1 VLSLQHFTRSL
12 RPRDWDAFRIYS
24 PLVRSLSFK
33 EGKDVNTSI
42 FFALTI
48 QRPVDLMY
56 SPYLPNL
63 HTLRWIADSA
73 HVLTC
78 CLPFISPSL
87 RNLEVHAVGSST
99 PVPERSDATGG
110 FLCNLAQMAPRLKEV
125 RLVVERLWM
134 VQDIVTPLNM
144 LEEMGVLVLDTG
156 SITPFILR
164 GLCCHPSLRRLEVD
178 LCGIDETFLP
188 QLAQNPSLGGEYVA
202 LKDIKIAGDMHIVD
216 MMLSVVICAPLVRL
230 SISTFGL
237 TSKYNMTACFDTVAS
252 TCPALRSLLLTS
264 TIRADYDHCVNI
276 LRMEWG
282 EYSVGMDV
290 FGPLLS
296 LKLLEEVEVFL
307 AYPLYVDDLGLERL
321 LVAWP
326 RMRNLQ
332 LSPLPEWTPC
342 DWAPPITL
350 MGLEVV
356 ARLGKKIES
365 LGVLVEGTNTSFK
378 GCRRFALRDISPMPP
393 TPPLTPDISTLPS
406 SQGSN
411 DSSTMFS
418 RPELRF
424 LTVGPSIVSWDEGAV
439 AGYLAELFP
448 SLISIMCIPTTT
460 DSSGDWKR
468 VERHLAVL
476 RGEGRIKGKAL
487 ITEGSEGSD
496 GIPPGLFDDEM
507 EVDGDD
513 DSYEWALTD
522 DEGFELTSD

>member
-1 VLSLQHFTRSL
+1 M
-12 RPRDWDAFRIYS
+12 
-24 PLVRSLSFK
+24 
-33 EGKDVNTSI
+33 NTSI

-125 RLVVERLWM
+125 RLVIERLWM

-144 LEEMGVLVLDTG
+144 LEEMEVLVLDTG

-164 GLCCHPSLRRLEVD
+164 GLSCHPSLRRLEVD

-202 LKDIKIAGDMHIVD
+202 LKDVKIAGDMHIVD
-216 MMLSVVICAPLVRL
+216 MMLSVVICTPLVRL

-237 TSKYNMTACFDTVAS
+237 TSKHNMTAFFNTVAS
-252 TCPALRSLLLTS
+252 TCPALHALVLTS

-276 LRMEWG
+276 LRMEWE

-296 LKLLEEVEVFL
+296 LKLLEEVQVFL
-307 AYPLYVDDLGLERL
+307 AYPLYVDDLGLERI

-326 RMRNLQ
+326 RIRNLQ

-342 DWAPPITL
+342 LWAPPITL
-350 MGLEVV
+350 KGLEIV

-365 LGVLVEGTNTSFK
+365 LGVLVEGTNTSFREN
-378 GCRRFALRDISPMPP
+378 GRLTLPDISSAP
-393 TPPLTPDISTLPS
+393 TPPLTPDVSTLPS
-406 SQGSN
+406 SQESN

-424 LTVGPSIVSWDEGAV
+424 LTVGPSIISWDEEAV
-439 AGYLAELFP
+439 AGHLADLFP
-448 SLISIMCIPTTT
+448 LLTSIMCIPTAI

-468 VERHLAVL
+468 VEGYLAVL
-476 RGEGRIKGKAL
+476 RGRGRTRVQASKK
-487 ITEGSEGSD
+487 EESEGSD
-496 GIPPGLFDDEM
+496 GIPPGLFDEEM
-507 EVDGDD
+507 DVDGDD

-522 DEGFELTSD
+522 DEGFEPSSD

>member
-1 VLSLQHFTRSL
+1 MFLLQHFTRSL

-48 QRPVDLMY
+48 QRPVDLV
-56 SPYLPNL
+56 YLPNL
-63 HTLRWIADSA
+63 HTLRWVADSA

-87 RNLEVHAVGSST
+87 RNLEVHAIGSSA

-125 RLVVERLWM
+125 RLVVESLWM
-134 VQDIVTPLNM
+134 VQDIVSPLNM
-144 LEEMGVLVLDTG
+144 LGEMEALALDTG

-164 GLCCHPSLRRLEVD
+164 GLSCHASLQRLEVD
-178 LCGIDETFLP
+178 LCGIDESFLP
-188 QLAQNPSLGGEYVA
+188 QLAQNPSLGGTFVA
-202 LKDIKIAGDMHIVD
+202 LKEVKIAGDMHVVD
-216 MMLSVVICAPLVRL
+216 MMLSIVICAPLERL

-237 TSKYNMTACFDTVAS
+237 TSKHNMTACFNTVAS
-252 TCPALRSLLLTS
+252 TCPGLRVLMLTS
-264 TIRADYDHCVNI
+264 TIRADYDRCVSI
-276 LRMEWG
+276 LEMKWA

-290 FGPLLS
+290 LGPLLS

-307 AYPLYVDDLGLERL
+307 AIPMYVDDLGLERL

-326 RMRNLQ
+326 RVRNLQ
-332 LSPLPEWTPC
+332 LSPLPEWTPYS
-342 DWAPPITL
+342 WMPLITL
-350 MGLEVV
+350 NGLEIV
-356 ARLGKKIES
+356 ARLGKRIKR
-365 LGVLVEGTNTSFK
+365 LGVLIEGTITSFE
-378 GCRRFALRDISPMPP
+378 GGRRALGDILPIPP
-393 TPPLTPDISTLPS
+393 TPPLTPDVSTLPS

-411 DSSTMFS
+411 DPSAMFS
-418 RPELRF
+418 QPELRC
-424 LTVGPSIVSWDEGAV
+424 LTVGPSLIGWHEEAA
-439 AGYLAELFP
+439 AGYLASVFP
-448 SLISIMCIPTTT
+448 SLTSIMCIPTVTEVL
-460 DSSGDWKR
+460 GDWRR
-468 VERHLAVL
+468 VEGHLAVL
-476 RGEGRIKGKAL
+476 RGEGRTRIEIEAPKK
-487 ITEGSEGSD
+487 EESEGSD
-496 GIPPGLFDDEM
+496 GIPSGLFDEEM

>member
-1 VLSLQHFTRSL
+1 MFSLQHFTRSL
-12 RPRDWDAFRIYS
+12 RPRDWDAFRTYS

-33 EGKDVNTSI
+33 EGKDVNTST

-63 HTLRWIADSA
+63 HTLRWLADSA

-87 RNLEVHAVGSST
+87 RNVEVHAVGSST

-125 RLVVERLWM
+125 RLVIERLWM

-144 LEEMGVLVLDTG
+144 LEEMEVLVLDTG

-164 GLCCHPSLRRLEVD
+164 GLSCHASLRRLEVD
-178 LCGIDETFLP
+178 LCGIDESFLP

-202 LKDIKIAGDMHIVD
+202 LKEVKIAGDMHIVD
-216 MMLSVVICAPLVRL
+216 MMLSVVICAPLERL

-237 TSKYNMTACFDTVAS
+237 TSKHNMTRCFNTVAS
-252 TCPALRSLLLTS
+252 TCPSLRALVLTS

-276 LRMEWG
+276 LTMEWE
-282 EYSVGMDV
+282 EYTVGMDV
-290 FGPLLS
+290 FGPLLP
-296 LKLLEEVEVFL
+296 LKSLEEVEVFL
-307 AYPLYVDDLGLERL
+307 GYPLYVDDLGLERL

-326 RMRNLQ
+326 QIRNLQ

-342 DWAPPITL
+342 IWAPPMTL
-350 MGLEVV
+350 KGLEMV
-356 ARLGKKIES
+356 ARLGKRIES
-365 LGVLVEGTNTSFK
+365 LGVLVEGTNTLVK
-378 GCRRFALRDISPMPP
+378 EVREFALRDISPAPP
-393 TPPLTPDISTLPS
+393 TPPLTPDVSTLPS

-411 DSSTMFS
+411 GSSTMFS
-418 RPELRF
+418 RSELRF
-424 LTVGPSIVSWDEGAV
+424 LTVGPSLLNRDEETVSLW
-439 AGYLAELFP
+439 LAELFP
-448 SLISIMCIPTTT
+448 LLTSIMCTPTATG
-460 DSSGDWKR
+460 SSGDWKR
-468 VERHLAVL
+468 VEEHLAVL
-476 RGEGRIKGKAL
+476 RGEGRSQAPMK
-487 ITEGSEGSD
+487 EENDGSD
-496 GIPPGLFDDEM
+496 GIPSGLFEEEM

-513 DSYEWALTD
+513 DSYEWRLTD
-522 DEGFELTSD
+522 DEGFAD

>member
-1 VLSLQHFTRSL
+1 MFLLQHFTRSL

-24 PLVRSLSFK
+24 PLVRSLTFK

-78 CLPFISPSL
+78 CLPFISSSL
-87 RNLEVHAVGSST
+87 RNLEVHAVGTST

-144 LEEMGVLVLDTG
+144 LEEMEVLVLDTG

-164 GLCCHPSLRRLEVD
+164 GLSCHTSLRRLEVD
-178 LCGIDETFLP
+178 LCGIDESFLP
-188 QLAQNPSLGGEYVA
+188 QLARNPSLGGEFVA
-202 LKDIKIAGDMHIVD
+202 LKDVKIAGDMHIVD
-216 MMLSVVICAPLVRL
+216 MMLSVIICAPLERL

-237 TSKYNMTACFDTVAS
+237 TSKYNMTACFKTVAS
-252 TCPALRSLLLTS
+252 TCPSLRALVLTS

-276 LRMEWG
+276 LRMEWE
-282 EYSVGMDV
+282 EYFVGMDV

-296 LKLLEEVEVFL
+296 LRLLEEVEVFL
-307 AYPLYVDDLGLERL
+307 AYPLYVDDLGLEGL

-326 RMRNLQ
+326 RIRSLQ
-332 LSPLPEWTPC
+332 LSPLPEWTPYI
-342 DWAPPITL
+342 WAPPITL
-350 MGLEVV
+350 KGLEMV
-356 ARLGKKIES
+356 ARLGKRIES
-365 LGVLVEGTNTSFK
+365 LGVLVEGTDTSFK
-378 GCRRFALRDISPMPP
+378 EGRRLTLTPS
-393 TPPLTPDISTLPS
+393 TPPLTLDILTLPP
-406 SQGSN
+406 SQDSN
-411 DSSTMFS
+411 NSSTMFS

-424 LTVGPSIVSWDEGAV
+424 LTVGPSFISWDEEAV
-439 AGYLAELFP
+439 AGYLADLFP
-448 SLISIMCIPTTT
+448 SLSSIMCIPTAAE
-460 DSSGDWKR
+460 SLGDWKR
-468 VERHLAVL
+468 VEGHLAAL
-476 RGEGRIKGKAL
+476 RGQGRVEVSKK
-487 ITEGSEGSD
+487 EESEGED
-496 GIPPGLFDDEM
+496 EIPSELFDEEI

-513 DSYEWALTD
+513 ESYEWALTD
-522 DEGFELTSD
+522 DEGFLTSD

>member
-1 VLSLQHFTRSL
+1 MFYLQHFTRSL
-12 RPRDWDAFRIYS
+12 RPRDWDTFRIYS

-87 RNLEVHAVGSST
+87 RNLEVHAVGTST

-144 LEEMGVLVLDTG
+144 LEEMEVLILDTG

-164 GLCCHPSLRRLEVD
+164 GLSCHASLRRLEVD
-178 LCGIDETFLP
+178 LCGIDESFLP
-188 QLAQNPSLGGEYVA
+188 QLARNPSLGGEYVA
-202 LKDIKIAGDMHIVD
+202 LKDVKIAGDMHIVD
-216 MMLSVVICAPLVRL
+216 MMLSVIICAPLERL

-237 TSKYNMTACFDTVAS
+237 TSKYNMTACFKTVAS
-252 TCPALRSLLLTS
+252 TCPGLRALVLTS

-282 EYSVGMDV
+282 EYTVGMDV

-296 LKLLEEVEVFL
+296 LRLLEEVEVFL

-321 LVAWP
+321 LLAWP
-326 RMRNLQ
+326 RIRSLQ
-332 LSPLPEWTPC
+332 LSPLPEWTPSI
-342 DWAPPITL
+342 WAPPITL
-350 MGLEVV
+350 KGLEMV
-356 ARLGKKIES
+356 ARLGKRIES
-365 LGVLVEGTNTSFK
+365 LGVLVEGTGASLK
-378 GCRRFALRDISPMPP
+378 EGRRFILRDISRTPS
-393 TPPLTPDISTLPS
+393 TPPLTPDVSTLPS
-406 SQGSN
+406 SQRSS

-418 RPELRF
+418 RPALRF
-424 LTVGPSIVSWDEGAV
+424 LTVGPSVISWDEEAV
-439 AGYLAELFP
+439 ARYLADLFP
-448 SLISIMCIPTTT
+448 SLSSIMCIPTAT

-468 VERHLAVL
+468 VEGHLAVL
-476 RGEGRIKGKAL
+476 RGEGRVQASKK
-487 ITEGSEGSD
+487 EGSEGED
-496 GIPPGLFDDEM
+496 GIPSGLFDEEM

-522 DEGFELTSD
+522 DEGFLTSD

>member
-1 VLSLQHFTRSL
+1 M
-12 RPRDWDAFRIYS
+12 
-24 PLVRSLSFK
+24 
-33 EGKDVNTSI
+33 NTSI

-125 RLVVERLWM
+125 RLVIERLWM
-134 VQDIVTPLNM
+134 VQDIVAPLNM
-144 LEEMGVLVLDTG
+144 LEEMEVLVLDTG

-164 GLCCHPSLRRLEVD
+164 GLSCHTSLRRLEVD

-202 LKDIKIAGDMHIVD
+202 LKDVKIAGDMHIVD
-216 MMLSVVICAPLVRL
+216 MMLSVVICAPLTRL

-237 TSKYNMTACFDTVAS
+237 TSKHNMTACFNTVAS
-252 TCPALRSLLLTS
+252 TCPALRALVLTS

-276 LRMEWG
+276 LRMEWE

-296 LKLLEEVEVFL
+296 LKLLEEVQVFL
-307 AYPLYVDDLGLERL
+307 AYPLYVDDLGLERV

-326 RMRNLQ
+326 RIRNLQ

-342 DWAPPITL
+342 LWAPPITL
-350 MGLEVV
+350 KGLEMV

-365 LGVLVEGTNTSFK
+365 LGVLVEGTNTSFRED
-378 GCRRFALRDISPMPP
+378 GRLILRDLSPAH
-393 TPPLTPDISTLPS
+393 TPPLTPDVSTLPS

-411 DSSTMFS
+411 DSSTTFS
-418 RPELRF
+418 RPDLRF
-424 LTVGPSIVSWDEGAV
+424 LTVGPSIISWDEEAV
-439 AGYLAELFP
+439 AGYLGDLFP
-448 SLISIMCIPTTT
+448 LLTGIICIPTAI

-468 VERHLAVL
+468 VEGHLAVL
-476 RGEGRIKGKAL
+476 RGEGRTRVQASKK
-487 ITEGSEGSD
+487 EESEGSD
-496 GIPPGLFDDEM
+496 GIPPGLFDEEM
-507 EVDGDD
+507 DVDGDD

-522 DEGFELTSD
+522 DEGFEPTSD